1 MLQLLVIEDAELDY
15 RLLVATLAQQG
26 VGCQPRRVES
36 AAQLHEALR
45 ERAWDLVI
53 SDHCLPGFSSSE
65 AFEIVR
71 SRPQPPPFI
80 IVSGLIGEDV
90 AVEAMRRGVDD
101 YLVKGRLLRLGAAV
115 RNALAVGQAR
125 REKAQALAQLGES
138 QRELR
143 ALSAQLQSRIDQER
157 AAIAREIHDDIGGTL
172 TAVRFDLELALFETG
187 NAAAERIRR
196 ALGELGGAHQ
206 AAQRIMRNLHPSI
219 LDTGLVA
226 AVGAL
231 AQQFRERHGVRVD
244 FRCNVQ
250 DAAVA
255 PEPAIAIYRACQ
267 EALTNVS
274 KHARASRV
282 ALDLHL
288 GPEWLS
294 VEIEDDGR
302 GFDVAGRVR
311 PHALGLR
318 GMAERVRA
326 LGGQLDLS
334 SVPGR
339 TTLMLWVPL
348 AQQVEAETPA

>member
-26 VGCQPRRVES
+26 IACASTRVES
-36 AAQLHEALR
+36 AAELRNALDDHPW
-45 ERAWDLVI
+45 ELVI

-71 SRPQPPPFI
+71 SRPEPPPFI
-80 IVSGLIGEDV
+80 IVSGLIGEEV

-115 RNALAVGQAR
+115 RNALAGAAAR
-125 REKAQALAQLGES
+125 REKAQALAQLAES

-172 TAVRFDLELALFETG
+172 TAVRFDLELAQFETG
-187 NAAAERIRR
+187 EAAGERIRR
-196 ALGELGGAHQ
+196 ALGELSVAHV
-206 AAQRIMRNLHPSI
+206 AAQRIMRNLHPST
-219 LDTGLVA
+219 LDAGLA
-226 AVGAL
+226 AAIGAL
-231 AQQFRERHGVRVD
+231 VQQFRARHGLHAE
-244 FRCNVQ
+244 FRCNVK

-255 PEPAIAIYRACQ
+255 PDPAIAVYRACQ

-274 KHARASRV
+274 KHAQATRV
-282 ALDLHL
+282 TLDLHL
-288 GPEWLS
+288 GPQWLS

-302 GFDVAGRVR
+302 GFDAATRAR
-311 PHALGLR
+311 PGALGLR

-326 LGGQLDLS
+326 LGGQLDVS
-334 SVPGR
+334 SAPGR
-339 TTLMLWVPL
+339 TTLMLWIPL
-348 AQQVEAETPA
+348 KEDAEVEA

>member
-26 VGCQPRRVES
+26 VPCESRRVES

-71 SRPQPPPFI
+71 SRPEPPPFI
-80 IVSGLIGEDV
+80 IVSGVIGEEL

-101 YLVKGRLLRLGAAV
+101 YLIKGRLLRLGAAV
-115 RNALAVGQAR
+115 RNALAVGAAR
-125 REKAQALAQLGES
+125 REKAQALAQLAES

-172 TAVRFDLELALFETG
+172 TAVRFDLELAQFEAG
-187 NAAAERIRR
+187 EAAAERIRR
-196 ALGELGGAHQ
+196 ALGELNGAAQ
-206 AAQRIMRNLHPSI
+206 AAQRIMRNLHPAI
-219 LDTGLVA
+219 LDAGLA
-226 AVGAL
+226 AAL
-231 AQQFRERHGVRVD
+231 RWLVQQFGERHGLTVD
-244 FRCNVQ
+244 FRCNAD

-255 PEPAIAIYRACQ
+255 PETAIAVYRACQ
-267 EALTNVS
+267 ESLTNVS
-274 KHARASRV
+274 KHAGATRV

-288 GPEWLS
+288 GPECLS

-302 GFDVAGRVR
+302 GFDVTARARAG
-311 PHALGLR
+311 ALGLR

-326 LGGQLDLS
+326 LGGQLDVS
-334 SVPGR
+334 SAPGR
-339 TTLMLWVPL
+339 TTLMLWIPLTEHAQVP
-348 AQQVEAETPA
+348 A